1 MKWIEMALGRGDF
14 EVPAIFF
21 DFILKKV
28 LTCVGEDDNIV
39 FVAARER
46 HKQSEM
52 KCSLKTEE

>member
-1 MKWIEMALGRGDF
+1 LIRPLGRGDF

>member
-1 MKWIEMALGRGDF
+1 MKWIDPAAWSRGF
-14 EVPAIFF
+14 WVPRDFF

-28 LTCVGEDDNIV
+28 LTCVGEDDSIV

-46 HKQSEM
+46 HKQNEM